1 MDRVKSPYLDQT
13 ILTAIKECRRCK
25 GFGNTHLH
33 SLLEPITR
41 RHPWELLVGDYLS
54 ISKGKGGFNNLGV
67 YLDVCLQH
75 VSAFKYKKAGTALT
89 TIAALRH
96 IGNTYTD
103 PETFMANGGSHFNNH
118 LVREFCKE
126 RGIKLHIVAK
136 YSAWVNGLVEGTNKI
151 LLGILK
157 RMCAP
162 DLGEDEYALMTD
174 FTHLPANWP
183 DHLDEGVRQ
192 LNKRILRSLQFSPK
206 ELALG
211 LIVNTNRTEPDLAAT
226 ELSPAE
232 ADMHMAYVEQKNL
245 DGNAQI
251 VLHANRRKAIFDK
264 HILKTHPKEAIFK
277 LGDLIQVHRT
287 DLTFTHSNDW
297 KLTPIWSP
305 PFHIALHIHNI
316 YKLQTLNGSQAKG
329 EYSARR
335 LRHFYPRD
343 GTQLAAD
350 QERYMAKRKA
360 DRKEGDD
367 DEGDEAELSDNEDTG
382 VQDGDNEDEMET
394 GEALVW

>member
-1 MDRVKSPYLDQT
+1 M
-13 ILTAIKECRRCK
+13 
-25 GFGNTHLH
+25 HLH
-33 SLLEPITR
+33 LLLEPITC

-103 PETFMANGGSHFNNH
+103 PETFMAEGGSHFNNH
-118 LVREFCKE
+118 LVCEFCKE

-232 ADMHMAYVEQKNL
+232 ADVHMAYMEQQNL
-245 DGNAQI
+245 DGYAQI

-264 HILKTHPKEAIFK
+264 HVLKTHPKEVIFK
-277 LGDLIQVHRT
+277 LGDLVQVHRT
-287 DLTFTHSNDW
+287 DLTFTHSNDR
-297 KLTPIWSP
+297 KLIPRWSP
-305 PFHIALHIHNI
+305 PFRVALRIRNA

-335 LRHFYPRD
+335 LRHFHPRD

-360 DRKEGDD
+360 ERQDGDD
-367 DEGDEAELSDNEDTG
+367 DEGDEAELSDDEDTG
-382 VQDGDNEDEMET
+382 VRDGIDDDEMGT
-394 GEALVW
+394 GEALAW